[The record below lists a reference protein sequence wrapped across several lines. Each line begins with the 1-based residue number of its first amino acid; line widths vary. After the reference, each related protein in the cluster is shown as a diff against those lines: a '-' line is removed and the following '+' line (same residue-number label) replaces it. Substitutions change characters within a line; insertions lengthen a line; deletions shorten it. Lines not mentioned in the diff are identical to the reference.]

1 MSLLLL
7 FLCLRKELLLINTSQ
22 ERRKIKD
29 IDVEL
34 LQMFTSHENGGQR
47 MDAGIVGCPPEDAGE
62 AEVLMN
68 EDTLDEC
75 EVVLNNEP
83 LQQDEEF
90 ATLEI

>member
-1 MSLLLL
+1 
-7 FLCLRKELLLINTSQ
+7 
-22 ERRKIKD
+22 
-29 IDVEL
+29 
-34 LQMFTSHENGGQR
+34 
-47 MDAGIVGCPPEDAGE
+47 MDAGILGCPPEDAGE

>member
-1 MSLLLL
+1 MEQASDLHD
-7 FLCLRKELLLINTSQ
+7 RV
-22 ERRKIKD
+22 KIRGTDYKVKPMKD